1 MSMRGRLVVSSRN
14 IAFGSGHSRDTND
27 IEFGASTV
35 QYRLQAVAVRK
46 LLYSREVKSVC

>member
-1 MSMRGRLVVSSRN
+1 MHGRLVVSARN
-14 IAFGSGHSRDTND
+14 ITFGSGHNRNPSD

-46 LLYSREVKSVC
+46 LLHVKLYLCVET